1 MNYKPAIDF
10 GLVMRVVMRHVRN
23 RETDSLAIAVVT
35 LLLNWKRR
43 DQTGVEAPLEA
54 LRQALHVKKER
65 VVAVLAD
72 LDRLKVLTKLRRWV
86 YRAELGKRVQAA
98 NLYVFSVAPPEFPG
112 GTAILTRIKKRA
124 REATELVRAAVR
136 DTRLAPHAPIR
147 SVQEQLAMLLGT

>member
-86 YRAELGKRVQAA
+86 YRPDLGKTVQAA
-98 NLYVFSVAPPEFPG
+98 NLYIFNAVPPEFPG

-124 REATELVRAAVR
+124 REAPDLVRAAVR
-136 DTRLAPHAPIR
+136 GPRLAPPPPVR
-147 SVQEQLAMLLGT
+147 TPQEQ

>member
-1 MNYKPAIDF
+1 MNKPVIDF

-43 DQTGVEAPLEA
+43 DQAGVEAPLEA
-54 LRQALHVKKER
+54 LLLALHVRKER

-86 YRAELGKRVQAA
+86 YRPELGKKVQAA
-98 NLYVFSVAPPEFPG
+98 NLYIFNAAPPEFRG
-112 GTAILTRIKKRA
+112 GTTILTRIKKTA
-124 REATELVRAAVR
+124 WEAVR
-136 DTRLAPHAPIR
+136 GTRLTPHPPVR
-147 SVQEQLAMLLGT
+147 TVEQQLA